1 MKVFI
6 ATPYTQFCDQNNL
19 LKEEYKNFFL
29 KLTNTLKEEKID
41 YFLALEREKWGEE
54 YIKDSLSTEIDYN
67 AVLDCD
73 LFCGILGYPHSG
85 GVHVECGW
93 ASANGKKMYLFLEEG
108 RGYSPMITGLG
119 SVTDVTY
126 CTYQDL
132 NNELVYSILDIIKKE
147 NK

>member
-29 KLTNTLKEEKID
+29 KLTNTLKEEKVD

-54 YIKDSLSTEIDYN
+54 YVKDSLSTEIDYN

-73 LFCGILGYPHSG
+73 LFLWNLRLSSFWWSSCRMWLGF
-85 GVHVECGW
+85 C
-93 ASANGKKMYLFLEEG
+93 
-108 RGYSPMITGLG
+108 
-119 SVTDVTY
+119 
-126 CTYQDL
+126 
-132 NNELVYSILDIIKKE
+132 
-147 NK
+147 

>member
-1 MKVFI
+1 MLRI
-6 ATPYTQFCDQNNL
+6 L
-19 LKEEYKNFFL
+19 L
-29 KLTNTLKEEKID
+29 
-41 YFLALEREKWGEE
+41 
-54 YIKDSLSTEIDYN
+54 
-67 AVLDCD
+67 VLRLIIMQC
-73 LFCGILGYPHSG
+73 LIVIFFCGILGYPHSG